1 MSRSRCFCPQPQ
13 SLDVPP
19 PGDLFPGRG
28 RLLSSSCACALNFTA
43 GSAARICFLLS
54 FLDKAS
60 LFSSNSSSLCR
71 PDILARNTRIVKGM
85 FKQMMN
91 NCFRWESR
99 GKVNCQSFLLGRA
112 GAPCAGSSWVRKT
125 LEMGISSIFGSRHS
139 LSVVL
144 LRAGQESEEEYKDPR
159 VLSRCAI
166 CLSRSLICWCLA
178 MFIDLNQSRHSCRS
192 RML

>member
-1 MSRSRCFCPQPQ
+1 MLLPQPQ

-28 RLLSSSCACALNFTA
+28 RLLSSSCACALSFTA

-60 LFSSNSSSLCR
+60 LFSINSSSSCR

-91 NCFRWESR
+91 NCFKCARR

-112 GAPCAGSSWVRKT
+112 APCAGSSWVRKT

-139 LSVVL
+139 LSVVPSG
-144 LRAGQESEEEYKDPR
+144 AGQESEEGSEGPR

-166 CLSRSLICWCLA
+166 CL
-178 MFIDLNQSRHSCRS
+178 
-192 RML
+192 